1 MSLSNRQSQ
10 LIEALAQML
19 LRTFIQG
26 EITFWVGKLQIM
38 AGPPPSKIRHLHII
52 LAVPIF

>member
-10 LIEALAQML
+10 LIEALAQKL
-19 LRTFIQG
+19 LRTFTQG
-26 EITFWVGKLQIM
+26 EMTFWVGKLQIM
-38 AGPPPSKIRHLHII
+38 AGRP

>member
-38 AGPPPSKIRHLHII
+38 AGPPPPSKIRHL
-52 LAVPIF
+52 

>member
-19 LRTFIQG
+19 LRTFTQG
-26 EITFWVGKLQIM
+26 EMTFWVGKLQIM
-38 AGPPPSKIRHLHII
+38 AGLPPPPPK
-52 LAVPIF
+52 

>member
-38 AGPPPSKIRHLHII
+38 AGPPPPLQNKAFIGHTLY
-52 LAVPIF
+52 

>member
-38 AGPPPSKIRHLHII
+38 AGPPPLQNKAFIGHTL
-52 LAVPIF
+52 F